1 MSQLY
6 DIFKTHPQIST
17 DTRKVEA
24 GSIFFALKGANFD
37 GNTFA
42 QQALELGAAY
52 VVVDDESVAS
62 DDPRVILVDDV
73 LTSLQALAREHRA
86 QLAIPILAI
95 TGSNGKTTTKELTRC
110 VLALNY
116 KIYATQGNL
125 NNHIG
130 VPLTLLSMDGSIDLG
145 IVEMGASAQEE
156 IALLCSIAEPNY
168 GIITNIGRAHL
179 EGFNGEQGIKK
190 GKGEL
195 FDYLAQHAGGAF
207 VLEEDQTLTA
217 MADQRESLEQIRY
230 SKAIAEGVKHNLVG
244 EYNSFNIAAAIA
256 IGRHFNIDNNEIN
269 SAIENYN
276 PDNNRSQRVVTQHNT
291 LIMDCYNANPSS
303 MWASIN
309 NFIGEAADGREA
321 KIMILGDML
330 ELGDWSQEE
339 HRKIIDLAM
348 KQQDMVTL
356 FVGSEFGKEGC
367 KELSDHSAKQIEGP
381 STRHFTSSQELKE
394 HLMHYP
400 INDRLILI
408 KGSRSIGLESV
419 IEALS

>member
-110 VLALNY
+110 VLALSY

-130 VPLTLLSMDGSIDLG
+130 VPLTL
-145 IVEMGASAQEE
+145 Q
-156 IALLCSIAEPNY
+156 
-168 GIITNIGRAHL
+168 IGRAH
-179 EGFNGEQGIKK
+179 
-190 GKGEL
+190 
-195 FDYLAQHAGGAF
+195 
-207 VLEEDQTLTA
+207 V
-217 MADQRESLEQIRY
+217 
-230 SKAIAEGVKHNLVG
+230 
-244 EYNSFNIAAAIA
+244 
-256 IGRHFNIDNNEIN
+256 
-269 SAIENYN
+269 
-276 PDNNRSQRVVTQHNT
+276 
-291 LIMDCYNANPSS
+291 
-303 MWASIN
+303 
-309 NFIGEAADGREA
+309 
-321 KIMILGDML
+321 
-330 ELGDWSQEE
+330 
-339 HRKIIDLAM
+339 
-348 KQQDMVTL
+348 
-356 FVGSEFGKEGC
+356 
-367 KELSDHSAKQIEGP
+367 
-381 STRHFTSSQELKE
+381 
-394 HLMHYP
+394 
-400 INDRLILI
+400 
-408 KGSRSIGLESV
+408 
-419 IEALS
+419 